1 MADRQDW
8 EHATGNSRHLAIAA
22 DTELRRRHPGHK
34 IEPLRSAEPLPVTAT
49 ERDGRPSEPA
59 TRIGDLAAKHHA
71 FHERAGQRQHQMTPA
86 KTWAGLPSATLRPPG
101 LNDDKTVDNHLLR
114 KWVTAS
120 RRMLKEADRTS
131 IGDECIGEV
140 LSGSPNGV
148 DGIWPA
154 EPIRQLMED
163 LKSDSLDR
171 GLAIGKQNSR
181 GVVSRG
187 VFDGGRQEDGLA
199 NQYDTWSKQVMTR
212 WPITGRLLREM
223 ARSYR
228 IWARHEDMES
238 DEWAARE

>member
-1 MADRQDW
+1 
-8 EHATGNSRHLAIAA
+8 
-22 DTELRRRHPGHK
+22 
-34 IEPLRSAEPLPVTAT
+34 
-49 ERDGRPSEPA
+49 
-59 TRIGDLAAKHHA
+59 
-71 FHERAGQRQHQMTPA
+71 
-86 KTWAGLPSATLRPPG
+86 
-101 LNDDKTVDNHLLR
+101 
-114 KWVTAS
+114 
-120 RRMLKEADRTS
+120 MLKEADRTS

-212 WPITGRLLREM
+212 WPRTGRLLGEM